1 MIKAVFTIATKD
13 DPIARFAEQVEDVA
27 SLGNAMKALGF
38 KYVDEESS
46 NLKDKSQAVRTVTL
60 AKEYT
65 R

>member
-1 MIKAVFTIATKD
+1 MIKAVFTIAAEN

-38 KYVDEESS
+38 KCVDEESS
-46 NLKDKSQAVRTVTL
+46 DLNDKKPKVRTVTFV
-60 AKEYT
+60 KEY